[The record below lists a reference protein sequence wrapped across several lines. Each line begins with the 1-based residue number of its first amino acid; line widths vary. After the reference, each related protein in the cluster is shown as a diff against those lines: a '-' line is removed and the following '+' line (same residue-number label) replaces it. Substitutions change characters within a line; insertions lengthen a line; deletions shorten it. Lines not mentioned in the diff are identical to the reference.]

1 MEEQEKITAEE
12 ARIILKEKTS
22 LKEFQI
28 KRIIGE
34 EKWINKSLID
44 KMIELKPKVENTTE
58 KTSNIIAFPKV
69 KVDGSPPTSLEELS
83 EKIAEYKTS
92 FAEEISEVLWN
103 FVLGEMARAG
113 CDFDKD
119 LQKYYP
125 SMVMILESIKSLH
138 LQTNGIHH
146 PLQDIAAESFTADE
160 GNIILV
166 QEDNEEE

>member
-1 MEEQEKITAEE
+1 MLMDEKLTPEE
-12 ARIILKEKTS
+12 AKALLEKHTS
-22 LKEFQI
+22 LQPFQI
-28 KRIIGE
+28 RKIIGE
-34 EKWINKSLID
+34 ESFVNKSLVD
-44 KMIELKPKVENTTE
+44 KMIELKPREE
-58 KTSNIIAFPKV
+58 KTNVIAFPKV
-69 KVDGSPPTSLEELS
+69 KVGDSPPTSIEELS

-103 FVLGEMARAG
+103 LVLGEMARAG

-146 PLQDIAAESFTADE
+146 PLQDIAAESFTVDE
-160 GNIILV
+160 GSIIV
-166 QEDNEEE
+166 VEQDNEEE

>member
-1 MEEQEKITAEE
+1 MDEKLTPEE
-12 ARIILKEKTS
+12 AKALLEKHTS
-22 LKEFQI
+22 LQPLQI
-28 KRIIGE
+28 KGIIGE
-34 EKWINKSLID
+34 ESFVNKSLVD
-44 KMIELKPKVENTTE
+44 KLIGLKPKKEE
-58 KTSNIIAFPKV
+58 KTNIIAFPKV
-69 KVDGSPPTSLEELS
+69 KVDGAPPTSIEELS

-103 FVLGEMARAG
+103 LVLGEMARAG

-146 PLQDIAAESFTADE
+146 PLQDIAAESFVVEEGSIMMITDE
-160 GNIILV
+160 S
-166 QEDNEEE
+166 DEE